1 MRELETVG
9 IKAFSDRVSSYV
21 RKASLGIIV
30 YISDRGRI
38 VAVLRTPSSSSEPGV
53 DQSESVLL
61 QEMANEGKVRL
72 RSPITKKF
80 PRGTALVPAG
90 EVTRALSAI
99 REDTKK

>member
-9 IKAFSDRVSSYV
+9 IKAFSDQVSAYI

-38 VAVLRTPSSSSEPGV
+38 VAELRTPSSSSETGV

-61 QEMANEGKVRL
+61 QEMANGGKVRL
-72 RSPITKKF
+72 RSTITKKF
-80 PRGTALVPAG
+80 PRGAALVPAG
-90 EVTRALSAI
+90 EVARALAAI
-99 REDTKK
+99 REDTK